1 MRRMTNRVAPTPP
14 RGKPP
19 APACQGFSLSES
31 LLVLAVGG
39 VLSAVAVPPMLGF
52 LDSQKAA
59 AMSSAFLGSLNL
71 ARSEAIKRNGRAV
84 LCKSADGLVCST
96 LGGWEQ
102 GYILFHD
109 ANNNAQ
115 VDAGEA
121 IVLRQGHV
129 ASGPRLWG
137 NGSVANYVSYS
148 ASGGAKL
155 VSGAFQAGTFT
166 LCPVAP
172 SGTDV
177 RLIVLGASGR
187 ARAQRGSVSDCD

>member
-1 MRRMTNRVAPTPP
+1 MRRMNRVAPTPHCG
-14 RGKPP
+14 RPP
-19 APACQGFSLSES
+19 APGCRGFSLPES

-39 VLSAVAVPPMLGF
+39 VLSAVTVPPMLGF

-59 AMSSAFLGSLNL
+59 ALTSAFMGSLNL

-84 LCKSADGLVCST
+84 LCKSADGLFCST

-115 VDAGEA
+115 VDAGES
-121 IVLRQGHV
+121 IVLRQGRA
-129 ASGPRLWG
+129 ASGPRLSG
-137 NGSVANYVSYS
+137 NAAVANYVSYS
-148 ASGGAKL
+148 ASGSAKL

-166 LCPVAP
+166 LCPAAP
-172 SGTDV
+172 GGTGV

-187 ARAQRGSVSDCD
+187 ARAQTGSASDCS